1 MVHAPTGVAAVD
13 INGGTTVH
21 FLSWKINAIDWSE
34 LCRS

>member
-21 FLSWKINAIDWSE
+21 FLSWKINVIG
-34 LCRS
+34 